1 MFCYHPWVSSSHWIH
16 SIGLFSICLLAFAS
30 LAFADTIPQDHIL
43 FGEQGAG
50 LVKRAST
57 TASTSTSTKVADASC
72 TNGPLTRSCWGGGFS
87 IATDFDQKH
96 PTTGKTVS
104 YNLEITNTTCNPDGA
119 GSKICLLFNGQYPA
133 PTIRASW
140 GDTLSIT
147 VKNSMQD
154 NGTSIHWHGIRQLGS
169 NTADGVNGITECP
182 LAPGDTRTYTFL
194 CTQFGTSWYHSHY
207 SAQYGDGAVGA
218 IIIDGPASSNY
229 DIDLGSYIVNEWYYP
244 TSYQINYAASVNL
257 QTGSPP
263 PNADNILVSGTNK
276 NTAGGGK
283 YGVVTMTK
291 GKKYRLRLI
300 NTSADNFIRVSLDNH
315 NFTVMTADF
324 IPIKPYTTQWVLL
337 AIGQRYDVVINA
349 NQAVG
354 NYWFR
359 ANTAADCA
367 SGNNH
372 GTGLSIFTYTGAT
385 LADPTSTAFT
395 APSTCSDEAPLA
407 PYWVQPI
414 PSTTFTNQLKTLSV
428 DITKEQVVTNG
439 ANLVVWGINTTSIN
453 IQWDNPTLSYV
464 ASGNTS
470 YPTVYNLIE
479 LPTAGIVSAYF
490 GARVIQEVPGTPPIP
505 HPIHLHGHDFFVLGA
520 GAGTFDP
527 TTYTTTLNFATPPR
541 RDTAI
546 MPGGGWLVIAFNT
559 NNPGAWL
566 MHCHI
571 AWHVSEGLGVQFL
584 ESKSSIPN
592 PGADYTRVCNNW
604 KTYEKTM
611 AYPKSD
617 SGL

>member
-1 MFCYHPWVSSSHWIH
+1 
-16 SIGLFSICLLAFAS
+16 
-30 LAFADTIPQDHIL
+30 
-43 FGEQGAG
+43 
-50 LVKRAST
+50 
-57 TASTSTSTKVADASC
+57 
-72 TNGPLTRSCWGGGFS
+72 
-87 IATDFDQKH
+87 
-96 PTTGKTVS
+96 
-104 YNLEITNTTCNPDGA
+104 
-119 GSKICLLFNGQYPA
+119 
-133 PTIRASW
+133 W

-349 NQAVG
+349 NQA
-354 NYWFR
+354 
-359 ANTAADCA
+359 
-367 SGNNH
+367 
-372 GTGLSIFTYTGAT
+372 
-385 LADPTSTAFT
+385 
-395 APSTCSDEAPLA
+395 
-407 PYWVQPI
+407 PI

-479 LPTAGIVSAYF
+479 LPTAGI
-490 GARVIQEVPGTPPIP
+490 EVPGTPPIP

>member
-1 MFCYHPWVSSSHWIH
+1 
-16 SIGLFSICLLAFAS
+16 
-30 LAFADTIPQDHIL
+30 
-43 FGEQGAG
+43 
-50 LVKRAST
+50 
-57 TASTSTSTKVADASC
+57 
-72 TNGPLTRSCWGGGFS
+72 
-87 IATDFDQKH
+87 
-96 PTTGKTVS
+96 
-104 YNLEITNTTCNPDGA
+104 
-119 GSKICLLFNGQYPA
+119 
-133 PTIRASW
+133 
-140 GDTLSIT
+140 
-147 VKNSMQD
+147 
-154 NGTSIHWHGIRQLGS
+154 
-169 NTADGVNGITECP
+169 
-182 LAPGDTRTYTFL
+182 
-194 CTQFGTSWYHSHY
+194 
-207 SAQYGDGAVGA
+207 YGDGAVGA

-372 GTGLSIFTYTGAT
+372 GTGLSIFT
-385 LADPTSTAFT
+385 
-395 APSTCSDEAPLA
+395 
-407 PYWVQPI
+407 
-414 PSTTFTNQLKTLSV
+414 V

-479 LPTAGIVSAYF
+479 LPTAGI
-490 GARVIQEVPGTPPIP
+490 
-505 HPIHLHGHDFFVLGA
+505 
-520 GAGTFDP
+520 
-527 TTYTTTLNFATPPR
+527 
-541 RDTAI
+541 
-546 MPGGGWLVIAFNT
+546 
-559 NNPGAWL
+559 
-566 MHCHI
+566 
-571 AWHVSEGLGVQFL
+571 
-584 ESKSSIPN
+584 
-592 PGADYTRVCNNW
+592 
-604 KTYEKTM
+604 
-611 AYPKSD
+611 
-617 SGL
+617 